1 MASDFP
7 AKRAMSIK
15 YSAEDVASVASKVL
29 SILTQLRLIKIK

>member
-7 AKRAMSIK
+7 AKRAMAVK
-15 YSAEDVASVASKVL
+15 HSAEDVASVASKVL